1 MLIRFVFLFFLGPVF
16 AMGQL
21 PTSNIYH
28 FTITKVAKSYRIKS
42 PQFLTAFNKGG
53 YNNQPSYFSDKV
65 IYFAT
70 NYYDEAQTEIAK
82 FDLYDK
88 SLTRITYTEEKEY
101 SPTPTKDSETF
112 SVVRVETDNK
122 TQTLSTYPLDG
133 IGYAKRYMNNT
144 SNIGYHTWLD
154 DETVALFLV
163 EEPDHN
169 LAIAHAVSERRK
181 IILDKIGRCLKVD
194 KKGQLLFVHKQNKDE
209 WFIKAYNTKTN
220 KSTTIAK
227 TIMGAEDFELLNDG
241 SLLMA
246 SKSMLY
252 ILPPSANE
260 WNLLLDMSS
269 YGLDNITRI
278 ASQKNSLIVV
288 NSD

>member
-1 MLIRFVFLFFLGPVF
+1 MSTRLIILLFLLPVF
-16 AMGQL
+16 AIGQL
-21 PTSNIYH
+21 PSSNIYH
-28 FTITKVAKSYRIKS
+28 FNLTKVAKSYRIKA

-70 NYYDEAQTEIAK
+70 DYYDKEQTEIAK
-82 FDLYDK
+82 FDLFDK
-88 SLTRITYTEEKEY
+88 SLTRITYTDEKEY

-112 SVVRVETDNK
+112 SVIRVETDNK
-122 TQTLSTYPLDG
+122 TQTLSTYPLNG

-163 EEPDHN
+163 EEPNHN

-181 IILDKIGRCLKVD
+181 IILDKVGRCLKVD
-194 KKGQLLFVHKQNKDE
+194 KKGQLLFVHKQSADE

-220 KSTTIAK
+220 KSITIAK
-227 TIMGAEDFELLNDG
+227 TISGAEDFELLNDG
-241 SLLMA
+241 SILMGKA
-246 SKSMLY
+246 SMLY
-252 ILPPSANE
+252 ILPANATE
-260 WNLLLDMSS
+260 WDLLLDMSS
-269 YGLDNITRI
+269 YGIDKITRI
-278 ASQKNSLIVV
+278 ASQKNSLIIVD
-288 NSD
+288 SE